1 MPRRIIAR
9 LEFNMRIEVHVHGA
23 IPLRSGTTLSQV
35 ETALRPWLRY
45 IDEDSLVDARSLYED
60 EPGAVFDAKE
70 KILEICWTGDVGRG
84 FRESIEEA
92 LQALSP
98 YTESAVEIE
107 VSYYNDDG
115 QDEFGMVFVGPTPES
130 ILERQRSRMIDDI
143 SGLLARHFT
152 EAEIGEVSALVN
164 QLFERNWSEKS
175 GHAQSGS
182 TAAPRGLTPA
192 QRRRLH

>member
-1 MPRRIIAR
+1 
-9 LEFNMRIEVHVHGA
+9 MRIEVHVHGT
-23 IPLRSGTTLSQV
+23 IQLRSEATLSQV

-45 IDEDSLVDARSLYED
+45 IDEDSLADARSVYED
-60 EPGAVFDAKE
+60 EPGVVFDAKD

-92 LQALSP
+92 LQALCP

-107 VSYYNDDG
+107 VGYYNDDG
-115 QDEFGMVFVGPTPES
+115 QDEFGMVFVGPTPEA
-130 ILERQRSRMIDDI
+130 IHERQRSRMIEDM
-143 SGLLARHFT
+143 SSMLARHFT
-152 EAEIGEVSALVN
+152 EAEIGEVAALVN

-175 GHAQSGS
+175 GGGQSGS
-182 TAAPRGLTPA
+182 TGTARGLTPA